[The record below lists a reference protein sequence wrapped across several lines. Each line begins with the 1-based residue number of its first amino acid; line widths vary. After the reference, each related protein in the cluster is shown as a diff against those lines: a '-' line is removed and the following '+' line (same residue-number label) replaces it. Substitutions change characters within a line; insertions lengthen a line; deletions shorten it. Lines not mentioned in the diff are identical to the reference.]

1 METTLRPAEVFT
13 LKPAKRRKKKAGVA
27 AAAVCGATPAARMVR
42 EGSVEKTVKKK
53 KKKKKAALGAGLMD
67 RAVCAASSS
76 SAVEPRA
83 VAAIATKEDGLEGIF
98 ASLTEKKAA
107 RDAKRKV
114 REEEEEAE
122 AAAAAAAAKKAAKEA
137 RDLPRDSVFG
147 EVYDP
152 NSPFD
157 PMSASIHRVR
167 RRGQKL
173 EPRLRARSGRLH
185 GTSQGHLVGCAALW
199 GEYRRALGP
208 QGSRTGTAKVRSWV
222 YTPLALTLQVD
233 QTSGYNVY
241 KAHALGLGRGG
252 GTPLC
257 PFDCKC
263 CY

>member
-1 METTLRPAEVFT
+1 MPPMETTVRPEVFT

-27 AAAVCGATPAARMVR
+27 AAAVCDATPAARVVR

-53 KKKKKAALGAGLMD
+53 KKKKKKAGAGTGLMD

-76 SAVEPRA
+76 SAIEPRA

-114 REEEEEAE
+114 REEEEAAE

-152 NSPFD
+152 NTPFD
-157 PMSASIHRVR
+157 PMSAPIHRVR

-173 EPRLRARSGRLH
+173 EPQA
-185 GTSQGHLVGCAALW
+185 
-199 GEYRRALGP
+199 
-208 QGSRTGTAKVRSWV
+208 
-222 YTPLALTLQVD
+222 
-233 QTSGYNVY
+233 
-241 KAHALGLGRGG
+241 
-252 GTPLC
+252 
-257 PFDCKC
+257 
-263 CY
+263 

>member
-1 METTLRPAEVFT
+1 MSVLVVLPCLSLQRVLFLYRECFSASRLATPSALMETTVRPAEVFT

-27 AAAVCGATPAARMVR
+27 AAAVCDATPAARVVR

-53 KKKKKAALGAGLMD
+53 KKKKAGAGTGLMD

-76 SAVEPRA
+76 SAIEPRA

-114 REEEEEAE
+114 REEEEAAE

-152 NSPFD
+152 NTPFD
-157 PMSASIHRVR
+157 PMSAPIHRVR

-173 EPRLRARSGRLH
+173 EPQA
-185 GTSQGHLVGCAALW
+185 
-199 GEYRRALGP
+199 
-208 QGSRTGTAKVRSWV
+208 
-222 YTPLALTLQVD
+222 
-233 QTSGYNVY
+233 
-241 KAHALGLGRGG
+241 
-252 GTPLC
+252 
-257 PFDCKC
+257 
-263 CY
+263 

>member
-1 METTLRPAEVFT
+1 METTVRPEVFT

-27 AAAVCGATPAARMVR
+27 AAAVCDATPAARVVR

-53 KKKKKAALGAGLMD
+53 KKKKAGAGTGLMD

-76 SAVEPRA
+76 SAIEPRA

-114 REEEEEAE
+114 REEEEAAE
-122 AAAAAAAAKKAAKEA
+122 AVAAAAAAKKAAKEA

-152 NSPFD
+152 NTPFD
-157 PMSASIHRVR
+157 PMSAPIHRVR

-173 EPRLRARSGRLH
+173 EPQA
-185 GTSQGHLVGCAALW
+185 
-199 GEYRRALGP
+199 
-208 QGSRTGTAKVRSWV
+208 
-222 YTPLALTLQVD
+222 
-233 QTSGYNVY
+233 
-241 KAHALGLGRGG
+241 
-252 GTPLC
+252 
-257 PFDCKC
+257 
-263 CY
+263 